1 MTRDEALNDLRDAF
15 RGVMASIRRL
25 KGRDTHRL
33 GEVSF
38 AQFHLLFALVDHDE
52 LATTQLATA
61 AELSPATATQLLDG
75 LETMGLVHRSRSTS
89 DRRVVVCTLTDE
101 GRKLI
106 RAKRARWERFFREQ
120 LSDFT
125 AEEIATAASVLDR
138 MRAMYDEIDAEA
150 TPRRPASASS

>member
-1 MTRDEALNDLRDAF
+1 MTREQALSDLRDSF

-52 LATTQLATA
+52 LPTSRLARL

-75 LETMGLVHRSRSTS
+75 LETLGLVHRSRSTT
-89 DRRVVVCTLTDE
+89 DRRIVVCSLTDE
-101 GRKLI
+101 GRRLI
-106 RAKRARWERFFREQ
+106 TEKRERWEGTFREMM
-120 LSDFT
+120 SGFS
-125 AEEIATAASVLDR
+125 AEEIATAAAVLER
-138 MRAMYDEIDAEA
+138 MRVMYDEIDAEA
-150 TPRRPASASS
+150 APRGAASAT